1 MRALASI
8 RAVVPSFL
16 ALAALSVSPRASA
29 SPEDI
34 FSYGTRAPAMGGVGA
49 ASSTGFESA
58 YTNPALLSM
67 LRKNK
72 LTLGL
77 ASATFDLHADG
88 AGLPGRVSV
97 PPMKGIVIGAEM
109 PIPFGGILKDKVGLA
124 LAFYTPTDVIVRGKI
139 LYPETAQFPI
149 LADRAQSLAVR
160 LGFGVD
166 VGHGLRLGVG
176 FAALAE
182 IDGTVLVATDATG
195 RVGSRV
201 EDQLVATYAPIL
213 GATFDLPL
221 ASESSESSKWRVG
234 ATYRGKL
241 DARFAVSID
250 ATKLSSLKLPV
261 FNIAGLAQFD
271 PAQLAL
277 EVARE
282 AGPWTL
288 ALGATYKM
296 WSKYPGPLE
305 PTILCPSDNPDC
317 GAPEPTRVSF
327 NDTVVV
333 RAGAERALVLG
344 RGAKAFFRGGLFFE
358 PTPVAR
364 NLPAS
369 YAFDPG
375 GAARCNA
382 SGDPACDPRQ
392 ALETRFFDGNR
403 YVFTIGGGV
412 ELGDPLPPITIDTW
426 AQYHLLSRSFDLA
439 PSGHADV
446 SGHVLA
452 IGLAAGVTF

>member
-1 MRALASI
+1 MRALAW
-8 RAVVPSFL
+8 L
-16 ALAALSVSPRASA
+16 ASSAAALVALGISPHASA

-49 ASSTGFESA
+49 ASSRGFESS

-67 LRKNK
+67 LRANK
-72 LTLGL
+72 LTLGV
-77 ASATFDLHADG
+77 AAATFDLHADG
-88 AGLPGRVSV
+88 EGLPGRVSV

-109 PIPFGGILKDKVGLA
+109 PIPFGGILRDRVGLA
-124 LAFYTPTDVIVRGKI
+124 LAFHTPTDVIVRGKI
-139 LYPETAQFPI
+139 LYPETAQFPL

-166 VGHGLRLGVG
+166 VGHGLRFGLG

-201 EDQLVATYAPIL
+201 EDQLVATYAPIF
-213 GATFDLPL
+213 GAAWDLPL
-221 ASESSESSKWRVG
+221 ESANAHENQNKWRVG
-234 ATYRGKL
+234 ATYRGRL

-271 PAQLAL
+271 PAQLAV

-282 AGPWTL
+282 RGPWTL

-305 PTILCPSDNPDC
+305 PTILCPADNPDC
-317 GAPEPTRVSF
+317 GAPQPTHVTFS
-327 NDTVVV
+327 DTLVV
-333 RAGAERALVLG
+333 RAGAERAIMLG
-344 RGAKAFFRGGLFFE
+344 RGAKAFVRGGFFFE

-364 NLPAS
+364 SLPAS

-375 GAARCNA
+375 GTARCSA
-382 SGDPACDPRQ
+382 SGDPSCDPRQ
-392 ALETRFFDGNR
+392 ALQTRFFDGNR
-403 YVFTIGGGV
+403 YVVTVGGGV
-412 ELGDPLPPITIDTW
+412 ELRDPLPPITLDLW
-426 AQYHLLSRSFDLA
+426 AQYHLLAQKFDLA

-446 SGHVLA
+446 TGHVLA
-452 IGLAAGVTF
+452 IGFAAGVTF